1 MTLSQSL
8 RRSGRRLSVYCRPHH
23 RQRRLGPGLLVMRVP
38 LYAAHA
44 SGYIGVAVPE
54 SANGS
59 TDFNSHY
66 NAPQRP
72 VQKAKAIP
80 RCSTSQTMTSRA
92 RQQPGLSEKCSELAS
107 RISAAISA
115 NSITAGVTATASSSN
130 MAERITDSVVNQSAT
145 RVRRLKGTGAPVSI
159 VMMPSV
165 SLSEIDAALAPL
177 K

>member
-1 MTLSQSL
+1 
-8 RRSGRRLSVYCRPHH
+8 
-23 RQRRLGPGLLVMRVP
+23 
-38 LYAAHA
+38 
-44 SGYIGVAVPE
+44 
-54 SANGS
+54 
-59 TDFNSHY
+59 
-66 NAPQRP
+66 
-72 VQKAKAIP
+72 
-80 RCSTSQTMTSRA
+80 MTSRA